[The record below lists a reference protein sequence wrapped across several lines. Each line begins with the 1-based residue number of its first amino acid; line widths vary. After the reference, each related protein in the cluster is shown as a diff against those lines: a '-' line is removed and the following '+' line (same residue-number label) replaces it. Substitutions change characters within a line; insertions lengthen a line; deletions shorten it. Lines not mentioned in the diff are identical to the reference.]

1 MISKAIKVYSEKYLA
16 LSYTHLKNFI
26 EWNGHNFKLK
36 RDNYG
41 LYFQVSYSL
50 QPQEGDGLIFAFLLC
65 CRLMMAEERVPEQG
79 LELLIELWKV
89 VTVDDTAMEVRV
101 QLLVVK

>member
-1 MISKAIKVYSEKYLA
+1 M
-16 LSYTHLKNFI
+16 
-26 EWNGHNFKLK
+26 
-36 RDNYG
+36 
-41 LYFQVSYSL
+41 
-50 QPQEGDGLIFAFLLC
+50 IFAFLLC